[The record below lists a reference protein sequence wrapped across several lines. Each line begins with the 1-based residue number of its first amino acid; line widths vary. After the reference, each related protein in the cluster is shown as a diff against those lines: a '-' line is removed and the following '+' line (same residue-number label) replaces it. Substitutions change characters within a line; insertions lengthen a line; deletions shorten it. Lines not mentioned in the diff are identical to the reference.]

1 MMEVLG
7 ERVVS
12 PSYPCHKTPWLLV
25 ILNGELM
32 VFMAIPDFRKHN
44 YVPQITQYFY
54 IYILLVTNKLVSSQ
68 KIISF
73 PLMNLAVSPQII

>member
-1 MMEVLG
+1 
-7 ERVVS
+7 
-12 PSYPCHKTPWLLV
+12 
-25 ILNGELM
+25 M

-44 YVPQITQYFY
+44 YVPQITQYL
-54 IYILLVTNKLVSSQ
+54 YILLVTNKLVSSQ